1 MDMMVIRRRVLL
13 GGKKVIDTSPKI
25 AGYNKRLRG
34 NLRVENFDGLCV
46 TEWIDVNPQLSKASN
61 LVFPDVYPDTYYSMF
76 QYMYADGTNNW
87 SYYPDMKFIGA
98 SSTKIIVSVRFT
110 IPIDKL
116 DTCYAYNDLTGQIF
130 FASNNSPYYG
140 YTNINDMP

>member
-1 MDMMVIRRRVLL
+1 MDLMQVRRRMLVQTAREL
-13 GGKKVIDTSPKI
+13 IDTSPKI

-34 NLRVENFDGLCV
+34 GLRVEDFDGLCV
-46 TEWIDVNPQLSKASN
+46 TEWIDVNPQLSKTSK

-76 QYMYADGTNNW
+76 QYMYADGTNEW
-87 SYYPDMKFIGA
+87 SYYPHMDFATNK
-98 SSTKIIVSVRFT
+98 KIIGSVRFT

-116 DTCYAYNDLTGQIF
+116 DTCYAYNNLTGQIF
-130 FASNNSPYYG
+130 FAAKNSPYYG

>member
-1 MDMMVIRRRVLL
+1 MDLMQVRRRMLVQTAREL
-13 GGKKVIDTSPKI
+13 IDTSPKI

-46 TEWIDVNPQLSKASN
+46 TEWIDVNPQLSKASK

-76 QYMYADGTNNW
+76 QYMYANGTNDWN
-87 SYYPDMKFIGA
+87 YYPAMDFIA
-98 SSTKIIVSVRFT
+98 SNTKIIVSVRFT

-116 DTCYAYNDLTGQIF
+116 DTCYAYNNLTGQIF